1 MNKLTTLFFQ
11 LTILFFIGC
20 RQNTNTHTQLVAIDS
35 LLIHEKADSAL
46 IILNNLHPNKSD
58 EEDLAYFHLLKTQAL
73 YKAYLPIHSD
83 SIINSSISYYE
94 ESNNTQKLGWAYFY
108 KACIISEMG
117 KEKEALDI
125 LKKAEDIANN
135 SNDKI
140 LLHNTCFYIGSI
152 NTLYHENLL
161 AIKYLKKASITSKQ
175 TRKFNHLMFDYE
187 KLAKVYAE
195 MGEED
200 SVRYYLNKALAVV
213 DSLPKSQKNDL
224 NRLWLL
230 FGNFYLDK
238 DLHLSKQFYERSLA
252 VKPHGSAYAGLA
264 LIKLRQKDTISA
276 KYLFEKGAA
285 INGEIEP
292 KIYILNRLSRIEQE
306 TGNYKR
312 ANELMQEAQ
321 ALKDSLTKKQ
331 QEDNIRAQQIEYDWM
346 AKQEQTDTRLLYALL
361 TIVGVVVAS
370 GILTWYLMDRKRR
383 TERKMK
389 KEKAEITEMKETIL
403 SKTEELKSANKELR
417 STCKKVLKLEASQK
431 EMAKEMRAKE
441 KRLAKGHHLYMELI
455 SGGNI
460 MLWKRQ
466 DIMDMIDYYRQMNPD
481 FANKTDNHYKE
492 LTPNSHLL
500 LILEHIGKSEEDIMK
515 IMNLS
520 EGAFRTLKSRT
531 KQQRNFLLK

>member
-1 MNKLTTLFFQ
+1 MGGCSQSIKEDDKLIT
-11 LTILFFIGC
+11 
-20 RQNTNTHTQLVAIDS
+20 IDS
-35 LLIHEKADSAL
+35 LLMEELPDSAL
-46 IILNNLHPNKSD
+46 NIIKSIDYTFFD
-58 EEDLAYFHLLKTQAL
+58 EDKKAYFNLLKTQAL

-140 LLHNTCFYIGSI
+140 LLHNTYFHIGSI

-252 VKPHGSAYAGLA
+252 VKPHESAYAGLA

-276 KYLFEKGAA
+276 KNLFEKGAA
-285 INGEIEP
+285 IDLKEFSKSGEYDPYTWEACVVKIADKISYLGRDIEDAIRLGLIDINSIP
-292 KIYILNRLSRIEQE
+292 KNITEVLGTTNREIVNTIILDVIENSIDKPYIKLSDNVYKAIKDLKKFNYENIYDKANTKEDIKNYTLMFNKLFDKYLDDLNNHNYLSSIYTLFLDQMNEDYKNNNSNERIVIDYIAGMTDDYFLGE
-306 TGNYKR
+306 YKR
-312 ANELMQEAQ
+312 
-321 ALKDSLTKKQ
+321 
-331 QEDNIRAQQIEYDWM
+331 NII
-346 AKQEQTDTRLLYALL
+346 
-361 TIVGVVVAS
+361 
-370 GILTWYLMDRKRR
+370 
-383 TERKMK
+383 
-389 KEKAEITEMKETIL
+389 
-403 SKTEELKSANKELR
+403 N
-417 STCKKVLKLEASQK
+417 
-431 EMAKEMRAKE
+431 
-441 KRLAKGHHLYMELI
+441 
-455 SGGNI
+455 N
-460 MLWKRQ
+460 
-466 DIMDMIDYYRQMNPD
+466 
-481 FANKTDNHYKE
+481 
-492 LTPNSHLL
+492 
-500 LILEHIGKSEEDIMK
+500 
-515 IMNLS
+515 
-520 EGAFRTLKSRT
+520 
-531 KQQRNFLLK
+531 